1 MGLKDF
7 LNPLSPTPA
16 EKARMEGT
24 LVYDEEEDRW
34 IDLTQED
41 DPR

>member
-1 MGLKDF
+1 M
-7 LNPLSPTPA
+7 
-16 EKARMEGT
+16 ARMEGT